1 MPIVGL
7 ADRLAQA
14 VRHER
19 AGRDDALHH
28 AFIDHLRDDLPH
40 LGDGHRTGQRHHD
53 LALWVCDHRREH
65 LEGLPH
71 MPSAEGRLP
80 HGLEQLTE
88 RRNLVGIQRL
98 KRL

>member
-1 MPIVGL
+1 MRLSDG
-7 ADRLAQA
+7 LAQA
-14 VRHER
+14 MRHER

-40 LGDGHRTGQRHHD
+40 LGDGHRTGQRHHHFT
-53 LALWVCDHRREH
+53 LRVCDHLPEH
-65 LEGLPH
+65 IERLAD
-71 MPSAEGRLP
+71 MPSAEGRLS
-80 HGLEQLTE
+80 HSLEQLTE